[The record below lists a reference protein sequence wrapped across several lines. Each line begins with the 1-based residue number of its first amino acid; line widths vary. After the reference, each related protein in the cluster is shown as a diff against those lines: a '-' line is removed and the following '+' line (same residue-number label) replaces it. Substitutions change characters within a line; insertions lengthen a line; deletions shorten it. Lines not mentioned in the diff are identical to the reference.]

1 MKYKLP
7 CLFYFPVVVD
17 EIQVQADHGIEC
29 GFKNIHTVADHYNV
43 YKDLFGLAH
52 FYPSMQ
58 LRIAYDIDEE
68 YVSPVCSGN
77 ILDPA
82 EVHLFSSHGKIAD

>member
-1 MKYKLP
+1 M
-7 CLFYFPVVVD
+7 
-17 EIQVQADHGIEC
+17 
-29 GFKNIHTVADHYNV
+29 ADHYNV
-43 YKDLFGLAH
+43 YKDLFGFAY

-77 ILDPA
+77 ILDPN